1 MILIVAAILPAIL
14 LWLYTCRKDAQ
25 PEPMSQMLKAFL
37 YGALICIPVSFVENY
52 ISGTLFASE
61 GSPSNL
67 IGSTLEAFIVAA
79 VPEEGFKLLA
89 LWLILRHN
97 PFFDEHYDGIVYA
110 VCVGLGFAA
119 VENVGYV
126 LMHADAWLSV
136 AVTRALLAVPGHYAF
151 AVFMGYYYSLYHF
164 GQKSAK
170 NLLSIFFI
178 PVLAHGC
185 YDAFALTGTVEP
197 VLGGISFILLI
208 YFCIKMH
215 KNARQKITVQVER
228 DRRERKF
235 DDINLI

>member
-1 MILIVAAILPAIL
+1 MILIAAAILPALL

-37 YGALICIPVSFVENY
+37 YGALICIPVAYVENY

-197 VLGGISFILLI
+197 VLGGISFILLV

-215 KNARQKITVQVER
+215 KNARQKITAQVER
-228 DRRERKF
+228 DRRERAA
-235 DDINLI
+235 

>member
-52 ISGTLFASE
+52 ISGMLFTPE

-228 DRRERKF
+228 DRRERAA
-235 DDINLI
+235 

>member
-37 YGALICIPVSFVENY
+37 YGALICIPVAFVENY
-52 ISGTLFASE
+52 ISVTLFATE

-67 IGSTLEAFIVAA
+67 IGSTLEAFLVAA

-197 VLGGISFILLI
+197 VLGGISFILLV

-215 KNARQKITVQVER
+215 KNARQKITAQVER
-228 DRRERKF
+228 DRRERQLNDF
-235 DDINLI
+235 SI

>member
-119 VENVGYV
+119 IENVGYV

-170 NLLSIFFI
+170 NILSIFFI

-215 KNARQKITVQVER
+215 KNARQKITAQVER
-228 DRRERKF
+228 DRRERAA
-235 DDINLI
+235 

>member
-52 ISGTLFASE
+52 ISGMLFTPES
-61 GSPSNL
+61 SPSTL
-67 IGSTLEAFIVAA
+67 IGSTLEAFLVAA

-119 VENVGYV
+119 IENVGYV

-228 DRRERKF
+228 DRRERAA
-235 DDINLI
+235 

>member
-126 LMHADAWLSV
+126 LMHVDAWLSV

-228 DRRERKF
+228 DRRERAA
-235 DDINLI
+235 

>member
-67 IGSTLEAFIVAA
+67 MGSTLEAFLVAA

-215 KNARQKITVQVER
+215 KNARQKITAQVER
-228 DRRERKF
+228 DRRERAA
-235 DDINLI
+235 

>member
-1 MILIVAAILPAIL
+1 MILIAAAILPAIL
-14 LWLYTCRKDAQ
+14 LWLYTCKKDAQ

-37 YGALICIPVSFVENY
+37 YGALICIPVAFVENY
-52 ISGTLFASE
+52 ISGMLFAPE
-61 GSPSNL
+61 GSPSTL
-67 IGSTLEAFIVAA
+67 IGSTVEAFLVAA

-89 LWLILRHN
+89 LCLILKNN

-119 VENVGYV
+119 IENVGYV

-164 GQKSAK
+164 GQKSTR

-197 VLGGISFILLI
+197 VLGGISFIVLV

-215 KNARQKITVQVER
+215 KNARQKILAQVER
-228 DRRERKF
+228 DRQDRQSDEF
-235 DDINLI
+235 TI

>member
-37 YGALICIPVSFVENY
+37 YGALICIPVAFVENY
-52 ISGTLFASE
+52 ISVTLFATE

-67 IGSTLEAFIVAA
+67 IGSTLEAFLVAA

-215 KNARQKITVQVER
+215 KNARQKITIQVER
-228 DRRERKF
+228 DRRERQLNDF
-235 DDINLI
+235 SI

>member
-37 YGALICIPVSFVENY
+37 YGALICIPVAYVENY

-67 IGSTLEAFIVAA
+67 MGSTLEAFLVAA

-215 KNARQKITVQVER
+215 KNARQKITAQVER
-228 DRRERKF
+228 DRRERAA
-235 DDINLI
+235 

>member
-215 KNARQKITVQVER
+215 KNARQKITAQVER
-228 DRRERKF
+228 DRRERAA
-235 DDINLI
+235 

>member
-67 IGSTLEAFIVAA
+67 MGSTLEAFLVAA

-228 DRRERKF
+228 DRRERAA
-235 DDINLI
+235 

>member
-67 IGSTLEAFIVAA
+67 MGSTLEAFIVAA

-228 DRRERKF
+228 DRRERAA
-235 DDINLI
+235 

>member
-1 MILIVAAILPAIL
+1 MILIAAAILPAIM

-52 ISGTLFASE
+52 ISGTLFAPE
-61 GSPSNL
+61 GSPSTL
-67 IGSTLEAFIVAA
+67 MGSTLEAFLVAA

-126 LMHADAWLSV
+126 LMHSDAWLSV

-197 VLGGISFILLI
+197 VLGGISFILLV

-215 KNARQKITVQVER
+215 KNARQKITAQVER
-228 DRRERKF
+228 DRRERAA
-235 DDINLI
+235 

>member
-228 DRRERKF
+228 DRRERAA
-235 DDINLI
+235 